1 VLRHSTTL
9 VVALLATAALS
20 ATALASSAA
29 TKPKAGRYTG
39 TTSESSSLSFKVSK
53 GAKKITA
60 FATTDGYNSVCQIS
74 GGVGGIPTYTLKLPQ
89 MKLTKSGAFS
99 GTVKATVGPFSGTF
113 KVKGKVTGGKAKGTV
128 NEAGSTCGSSASN
141 PTALDYLE
149 TFSAKR
155 A

>member
-1 VLRHSTTL
+1 MFRHTTTL

-20 ATALASSAA
+20 ATAIASSAA
-29 TKPKAGRYTG
+29 TKPKAGLYTG
-39 TTSESSSLSFKVSK
+39 TTSEQGTLSFKVSK

-60 FATTDGYNSVCQIS
+60 FTTTDGYNSVCQFS
-74 GGVGGIPTYTLKLPQ
+74 GGVGGIPTYTVKIPS
-89 MKLTKSGAFS
+89 MKLTKSGAFT

-113 KVKGKVTGGKAKGTV
+113 KVKGKVTGGKANGTV
-128 NEAGSTCGSSASN
+128 NDVGNTCGSSASN
-141 PTALDYLE
+141 PTAPDYLE